1 MTTKMMIFQR
11 GNNFPGFA
19 VQQHTAKVC
28 LPCGSARQSVFARQ
42 RNVKHTATIVLHG
55 KECRGARQRCFCT
68 AKGVAVQKSTA
79 ISSARQ
85 RAETLYR
92 FDPPPLSHSSPSSRT
107 PRSPSSRTHAPPPA
121 PSRARAAAGS
131 LPCTRRRRLPPVH
144 APPPAPSRLAASP
157 LPPAVAP
164 ASPLPCLTPPPPT
177 SRLAPAFRRHLP
189 PRRRPCVASPV
200 PRAATCHPPSPV
212 PPAPSP
218 LHPALPLPR
227 RPPHCPCLAAR
238 ISTEALQR
246 SQSSSSTPP
255 SPSSMNAPS

>member
-1 MTTKMMIFQR
+1 MMIFQR

-68 AKGVAVQKSTA
+68 AKGVAVQKCTA
-79 ISSARQ
+79 NSSARQ

-131 LPCTRRRRLPPVH
+131 LPCTRRRRLPP
-144 APPPAPSRLAASP
+144 ASRPRPCLPPWPLPRLSPASRRRHLPPASP
-157 LPPAVAP
+157 LPSAATCLPAVAP
-164 ASPLPCLTPPPPT
+164 ASPLPCLAPPPAT
-177 SRLAPAFRRHLP
+177 QRRPCP
-189 PRRRPCVASPV
+189 PRRLPCI
-200 PRAATCHPPSPV
+200 PP
-212 PPAPSP
+212 
-218 LHPALPLPR
+218 
-227 RPPHCPCLAAR
+227 CPCLAAPR
-238 ISTEALQR
+238 IAPAL
-246 SQSSSSTPP
+246 PP
-255 SPSSMNAPS
+255 GSRRRRCSGARARHRPLPHPHP